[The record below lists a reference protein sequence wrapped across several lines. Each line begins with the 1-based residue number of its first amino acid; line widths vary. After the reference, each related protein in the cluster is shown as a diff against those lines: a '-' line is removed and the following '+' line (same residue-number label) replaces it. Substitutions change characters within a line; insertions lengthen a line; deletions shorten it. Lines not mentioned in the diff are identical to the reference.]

1 LPCAC
6 VIISVRAQRSSLLP
20 WVVAF
25 KAFKTIVLT
34 ILGASLL
41 VTRHDNP
48 VDILAR
54 IALAV
59 HLPFTSELLNR
70 AMAVAARLTVANQT
84 GLAISAFGYAL
95 LIGTEGIGLYLRKP
109 WGRWFT
115 IIATSS
121 LLPLEVYELVR
132 QVTPLRIVIL
142 LANVAIV
149 VYLCRRKED
158 FQ

>member
-1 LPCAC
+1 M
-6 VIISVRAQRSSLLP
+6 SQRSSLLP

-41 VTRHDNP
+41 VTRHDDP
-48 VDILAR
+48 VDILTR

-59 HLPFTSELLNR
+59 HLSFTSELLNR
-70 AMAVAARLTVANQT
+70 AMTVAARLTVAKQT
-84 GLAISAFGYAL
+84 GLAITALGYAL
-95 LIGTEGIGLYLRKP
+95 LMGTEGIGLYLRKP
-109 WGRWFT
+109 WARWFT

-142 LANVAIV
+142 LANIAIV
-149 VYLCRRKED
+149 VYLYRRKED

>member
-1 LPCAC
+1 M
-6 VIISVRAQRSSLLP
+6 AQRSSLLP

-41 VTRHDNP
+41 VTRHDDP

-70 AMAVAARLTVANQT
+70 AMTAAARLTVAKQT
-84 GLAISAFGYAL
+84 ALAITAFGYAL
-95 LIGTEGIGLYLRKP
+95 LMGTEGIGLYLLKP
-109 WGRWFT
+109 WARWFT

-121 LLPLEVYELVR
+121 LLPLEVYELV
-132 QVTPLRIVIL
+132 L
-142 LANVAIV
+142 L
-149 VYLCRRKED
+149 L
-158 FQ
+158 FHL

>member
-1 LPCAC
+1 M
-6 VIISVRAQRSSLLP
+6 AQRSSVLL

-25 KAFKTIVLT
+25 KAFKSIVLT
-34 ILGASLL
+34 ILGVSLL
-41 VTRHDNP
+41 VTRHDDP

-59 HLPFTSELLNR
+59 HLPSTSELLNR
-70 AMAVAARLTVANQT
+70 AMTVAAPLTVAKQT
-84 GLAISAFGYAL
+84 GLAITALGYAL
-95 LIGTEGIGLYLRKP
+95 LMGTEGIGLYLRKP
-109 WGRWFT
+109 WARWFT

-121 LLPLEVYELVR
+121 LLPLEVYELAR
-132 QVTPLRIVIL
+132 QGTPLRTLIL

-149 VYLCRRKED
+149 VYVYLRKEQ